1 MATATGFQVE
11 VLKEPMARNWEHL
24 VGPDHCPRCG
34 GLLVTDQCLD
44 LQDDSGQLDFW
55 GRRCVQCGEVID
67 PVILQNRR
75 RQLPVGRGAN
85 HRGAG
90 FARSKEGI

>member
-1 MATATGFQVE
+1 MATATGFHVE
-11 VLKEPMARNWEHL
+11 DLKEATAKSWGQL
-24 VGPDHCPRCG
+24 VGPDDCPRCG

-85 HRGAG
+85 TGG
-90 FARSKEGI
+90 SGILRSQEGC

>member
-1 MATATGFQVE
+1 MAMPTGFQVE
-11 VLKEPMARNWEHL
+11 NLKEATARSWEQL
-24 VGPDHCPRCG
+24 VGTDDCPRCG
-34 GLLVTDQCLD
+34 GLLVTDQWLD

-75 RQLPVGRGAN
+75 REPSEHATRRTSGAFPWSGE
-85 HRGAG
+85 R
-90 FARSKEGI
+90 R

>member
-11 VLKEPMARNWEHL
+11 DLKEATARSWEHR
-24 VGPDHCPRCG
+24 VGPDDCPRCG

-44 LQDDSGQLDFW
+44 LQDDSGQFDFW

-75 RQLPVGRGAN
+75 RKPPVGRGAN
-85 HRGAG
+85 HSGSG
-90 FARSKEGI
+90 FSRSKEGI